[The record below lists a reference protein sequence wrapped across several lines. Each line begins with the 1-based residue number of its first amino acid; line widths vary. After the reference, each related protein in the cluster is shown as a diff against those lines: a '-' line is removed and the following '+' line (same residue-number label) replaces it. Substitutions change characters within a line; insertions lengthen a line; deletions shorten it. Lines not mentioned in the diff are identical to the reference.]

1 MVHTIFVVLL
11 LILLALLLL
20 VHSSSLLAAGGLG
33 RAIFFG
39 MAMFWGV
46 RLLVQL
52 CYYDRSLWRGRTG
65 KTLIHIGVTM
75 LCLYFRRGLRVG
87 GAVHPRISNPAL
99 IPSCVNFFSSSCNSA
114 STLQRL
120 QCQIQPAPPHRG
132 RTGRQRDLRQGD
144 VESLID
150 KCLRS
155 GTRTACP
162 TSGRG

>member
-1 MVHTIFVVLL
+1 MIEWNIRIVGALMLGIVCLHFFFPRWFRWGEELPRLGLLNRQIFVVHTIFVVLL

-52 CYYDRSLWRGRTG
+52 CYYDRSLWRGHTG

-75 LCLYFRRGLRVG
+75 LCLYFAAVFVWAGLS
-87 GAVHPRISNPAL
+87 IPAS
-99 IPSCVNFFSSSCNSA
+99 P
-114 STLQRL
+114 T
-120 QCQIQPAPPHRG
+120 PP
-132 RTGRQRDLRQGD
+132 
-144 VESLID
+144 
-150 KCLRS
+150 
-155 GTRTACP
+155 
-162 TSGRG
+162 